1 MSNWFW
7 LSRVG
12 LLGLLGTAGVIVL
25 SFPFSPKLSKGNSDP
40 QQVIAI
46 TPEEMEP
53 FKITVPPPPSL
64 PPTNQKRQEKKSG
77 NEIKV
82 TSQTSGKNKTEI
94 STKAKLK
101 SNKTIPNSKK
111 LASDAKFPV
120 RPFNLRKS
128 LTNVSP
134 LFASPV
140 SLGMLAIGVAEGN
153 YRVYIKKGI
162 LYVEQTANYF
172 GHTDPGNLSWGE
184 VVTNYGPCSDQGRSG
199 GDIAIAE
206 KLCLQRALSALPT
219 QLVDLHAAGIDPN
232 LDIEALLN
240 TADLYNQASPIH
252 SRKLPQAL
260 AMARQGG
267 LSGIEAVAW
276 ARTASFYLNSNRELD
291 LEEGENKASGLIGI
305 CAREKLSITEW
316 QCVHR
321 DQLRRAK
328 AISAVLNKYIQ
339 IAQLEEKA

>member
-7 LSRVG
+7 LSKVG
-12 LLGLLGTAGVIVL
+12 LFGLLGTAGAVIL
-25 SFPFSPKLSKGNSDP
+25 LFPFSSKLNKGNSDP

-46 TPEEMEP
+46 TPENLEP
-53 FKITVPPPPSL
+53 FQIPVPPPPSL
-64 PPTNQKRQEKKSG
+64 PQTNQKRQDKKSE
-77 NEIKV
+77 NEIKA
-82 TSQTSGKNKTEI
+82 TNQKS
-94 STKAKLK
+94 LK
-101 SNKTIPNSKK
+101 SKIDVSSKANLKGKQTIPSSNK

-134 LFASPV
+134 LFATPV

-153 YRVYIKKGI
+153 YRVYIKQGI

-206 KLCLQRALSALPT
+206 KLCLQRAVSALPT
-219 QLVDLHAAGIDPN
+219 HLVDLHTAGIDPN
-232 LDIEALLN
+232 LDVEALLN

-252 SRKLPQAL
+252 SRRLPQAL
-260 AMARQGG
+260 AIARQGG
-267 LSGIEAVAW
+267 LSGVEAVAW

-291 LEEGENKASGLIGI
+291 LEQGENKASGLIGI
-305 CAREKLSITEW
+305 CARENLSITEW

-328 AISAVLNKYIQ
+328 AISDVLKKYIQ
-339 IAQLEEKA
+339 IAQLEERA

>member
-1 MSNWFW
+1 MFNWFW

-12 LLGLLGTAGVIVL
+12 LLGLLGTSGVIL
-25 SFPFSPKLSKGNSDP
+25 LLFPFSSKLSKGNSDP

-46 TPEEMEP
+46 TPEEIKP
-53 FKITVPPPPSL
+53 FKITTPPPPSL
-64 PPTNQKRQEKKSG
+64 PQTNQNSQDKKSVD
-77 NEIKV
+77 EIKV
-82 TSQTSGKNKTEI
+82 TSKTSGNSKTEAP
-94 STKAKLK
+94 SKANLK
-101 SNKTIPNSKK
+101 APKTIPKSKEIEGNS
-111 LASDAKFPV
+111 KFPV
-120 RPFNLRKS
+120 RSFNLRKS

-140 SLGMLAIGVAEGN
+140 SLGMLSIGVAEGN

-199 GDIAIAE
+199 GDIALAE

-219 QLVDLHAAGIDPN
+219 QLVDLHTAGIDPN
-232 LDIEALLN
+232 LDIEGLLN

-267 LSGIEAVAW
+267 LSGVEAVAW

-291 LEEGENKASGLIGI
+291 LEQGENKASGLIGI
-305 CAREKLSITEW
+305 CARENLRITEW

-328 AISAVLNKYIQ
+328 AISDVLNKYIQ
-339 IAQLEEKA
+339 IAQLEART